1 MRSQQIAL
9 LISTLMVTASIGAIV
24 ARPDMEAASLEPALS
39 LEAMI
44 PKRFGD
50 WREKPFEHVVNPQ
63 TREAVDKLY
72 SDTLSRTYIN
82 SSGYMIML
90 SVAHGR
96 DQRGGL
102 AAHMPEICYPGSGF
116 TLHKTES
123 AQLAT
128 PFGEISV
135 RRLFTSRGTRE
146 EPVTYWFRFGDELIS
161 LPWSTSWAKPSP
173 EDPAGERLRRRL
185 VELRYAFT
193 GRIPDGLLFRVSSI
207 DRDPAGASQLQDQ
220 FVNDLLRAL
229 SPLERKRLSGL
240 GDS

>member
-9 LISTLMVTASIGAIV
+9 LISTLMVTASNGGIV
-24 ARPDMEAASLEPALS
+24 ARPDTGAASLEPALS

-63 TREAVDKLY
+63 TREVLDRLY
-72 SDTLSRTYIN
+72 SDTLSRTYVN

-90 SVAHGR
+90 SLAHGR

-102 AAHMPEICYPGSGF
+102 AAHMPEICYPGAGF
-116 TLHKTES
+116 TLHRTES
-123 AQLAT
+123 AQLVT
-128 PFGEISV
+128 PFGQISV

-146 EPVTYWFRFGDELIS
+146 EPVTYWFRFGGELIY
-161 LPWSTSWAKPSP
+161 L
-173 EDPAGERLRRRL
+173 DQAGQGLRRRL

-193 GRIPDGLLFRVSSI
+193 GTIPDGLLFRVSSI
-207 DRDPAGASQLQDQ
+207 DSDQPRANEVQDQ
-220 FVNDLLRAL
+220 FVNDLLRVL
-229 SPLERKRLSGL
+229 SPEKRKRLSGL
-240 GDS
+240 ADS

>member
-1 MRSQQIAL
+1 VMRSQQMAL
-9 LISTLMVTASIGAIV
+9 LISTLMVTASIGSIV
-24 ARPDMEAASLEPALS
+24 ARPDIGAASPEPALS

-50 WREKPFEHVVNPQ
+50 WREKHFEHVVNPQ
-63 TREAVDKLY
+63 ERELLDKLY
-72 SDTLSRTYIN
+72 SDTLSRTYVN

-90 SVAHGR
+90 SLAHGR
-96 DQRGGL
+96 DQRGDL
-102 AAHMPEICYPGSGF
+102 EAHMPEKCYPANGF
-116 TLHKTES
+116 TLHRTES
-123 AQLAT
+123 GQLPT

-135 RRLFTSRGTRE
+135 RRLFTSRGARE
-146 EPVTYWFRFGDELIS
+146 EPVTYWFTFGGERIS
-161 LPWSTSWAKPSP
+161 LDQA
-173 EDPAGERLRRRL
+173 ERRLRRRL

-207 DRDPAGASQLQDQ
+207 DRDQARANQLQHQ

-229 SPLERKRLSGL
+229 SPPERKRLSGL